1 MDLPEVA
8 VDPRHYPDCCLSI
21 STRLLDILTD
31 TFSTSIAG
39 PGGGAGGTGTGL
51 VLSIGSGSGL
61 LEALLLSRWSSP
73 SLPSSS
79 SSPSSSARTPKN
91 TLNLQI
97 EGVEIRSSPP
107 VNRYLPDPENLTI
120 VKGSWD
126 VISPRARRAATA
138 AATAAATP
146 TIGGLMFVYPR
157 SPGLVGRYVRDF
169 AAASTSAAAAA
180 ADLETVEVGA
190 EAEAEAKME
199 AKKGTRTTTQ
209 PSLRVAVWLGH
220 RSDWPD
226 FEPCFAAVPGFDAA
240 TVEVVGG
247 ADAGLV
253 EYEMMAVMR

>member
-21 STRLLDILTD
+21 STRLLDTLTD
-31 TFSTSIAG
+31 AFSTAIVGA
-39 PGGGAGGTGTGL
+39 GAGGTGTGL

-61 LEALLLSRWSSP
+61 LEALLLSRWSS
-73 SLPSSS
+73 
-79 SSPSSSARTPKN
+79 SPSPSAAPDPN
-91 TLNLQI
+91 TLNRNRTLLQI

-138 AATAAATP
+138 TARSTP
-146 TIGGLMFVYPR
+146 TSAVRGLMFVYPR
-157 SPGLVGRYVRDF
+157 SPGLVGKYVRDF
-169 AAASTSAAAAA
+169 AAASAAAVA
-180 ADLETVEVGA
+180 ETVEA
-190 EAEAEAKME
+190 EAGVETEE
-199 AKKGTRTTTQ
+199 TKGTTTSTIR
-209 PSLRVAVWLGH
+209 PVSLKSVVWLGH

-226 FEPCFAAVPGFDAA
+226 FEPCFAAVPGLDAA

-253 EYEMMAVMR
+253 EYEMMAVMAVRGAVP